1 MSALV
6 SARPIER
13 PAPPESPWLRTLVKL
28 RRNSKAWV
36 GGGLVAIFFGFAIFA
51 GLVAPYGPN
60 EKPEHSE
67 TGEVGSNLPPSSAH
81 WLGTDA
87 NEYDVFSR
95 VIYGAKL
102 SLFAGGLSILAAM
115 LIGVPIGLWAGYRGG
130 WVDALLMRSVDV
142 FLAFPGVLIAFLVLA
157 AFRNGW
163 APVIASVAL
172 INVPIFAR
180 QVRISAMTTKHLD
193 YVEACRAIGASR
205 FYILRKV
212 MLPAATS
219 PIIVLTT
226 LGLGNAILEV
236 AGLAF
241 LGIGGDAGDPEWGS
255 MLNQAKEHLSASLW
269 PAIGPGLAITL
280 SALGF
285 NLLGDALR
293 DAFDPR

>member
-6 SARPIER
+6 SAQAIER
-13 PAPPESPWLRTLVKL
+13 PAAPESPWARTLLKL
-28 RRNSKAWV
+28 RRSPKAWI
-36 GGGLVAIFFGFAIFA
+36 GGGLVAIFFAFAILA
-51 GLVAPYGPN
+51 GVVAPYGPN
-60 EKPEHSE
+60 EKPARAG
-67 TGEVGSNLPPSSAH
+67 TGETSANLAPSADH

-115 LIGVPIGLWAGYRGG
+115 AIGVPIGLVAGYRGG
-130 WVDALLMRSVDV
+130 WVDALLMRCVDV

-157 AFRNGW
+157 AFSNGW

-180 QVRISAMTTKHLD
+180 QVRISALITRHLE
-193 YVEACRAIGASR
+193 YVEASRAVGASH
-205 FYILRKV
+205 FYIVRTLL
-212 MLPAATS
+212 LPAAS
-219 PIIVLTT
+219 SSIIVLST

-241 LGIGGDAGDPEWGS
+241 LGIGGDAGDPEWGG